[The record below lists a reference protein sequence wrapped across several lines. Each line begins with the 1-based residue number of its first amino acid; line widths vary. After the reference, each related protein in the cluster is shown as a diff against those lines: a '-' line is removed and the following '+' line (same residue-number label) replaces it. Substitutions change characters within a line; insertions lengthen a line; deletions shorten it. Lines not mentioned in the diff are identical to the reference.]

1 VKVTPASWKISAGE
15 IVHET
20 NPIMTIGAFA
30 RSSRLSVKALRL
42 YESHGILRPESVDE
56 LNGYRR
62 YRQSQLLDARLVR
75 MLRRL
80 DMPLAD
86 VARVLAEPRAV
97 RASQVERY
105 WAAQL
110 ERVRAQDRLASLL
123 QEVLSGGKER
133 YPMYTINTRDVAE
146 QTVLTEQRNVTV
158 AELTSWIAE
167 AGGRQHAALAAHG
180 GPIGP
185 AIIIYHGDVNEDSD
199 GPVEVCSPV
208 SAEVAT
214 SLAVPYRQEPA
225 HREAFTRIT
234 KAQVRYP
241 DILSAYDAV
250 ESWAAEH
257 GEQVTGA
264 PREVYF
270 ADFMDAADGDEVCD
284 VAYPIAMH

>member
-1 VKVTPASWKISAGE
+1 MDAQ
-15 IVHET
+15 

-62 YRQSQLLDARLVR
+62 YRQSQLRDARLVR

-86 VARVLAEPRAV
+86 VARVLAAPREE
-97 RASQVERY
+97 RASVVERY
-105 WAAQL
+105 WTAES
-110 ERVRAQDRLASLL
+110 ERVRRREHVAGLL
-123 QEVLSGGKER
+123 QEVLSGGKEK
-133 YPMYTINTRDVAE
+133 YPMYTIKTRDVEE
-146 QTVLTEQRNVTV
+146 QTVLTEQRNVTA

-185 AIIIYHGDVNEDSD
+185 AFIVYHGDVSEDSD

-208 SAEVAT
+208 TDAVAAD
-214 SLAVPYRQEPA
+214 LAVPYRTEPA
-225 HREAFTRIT
+225 HREAYARIS
-234 KAQVRYP
+234 KAQVRFP

-270 ADFMDAADGDEVCD
+270 ADLMGADDSDEVCD
-284 VAYPIAMH
+284 VAYPIAAR